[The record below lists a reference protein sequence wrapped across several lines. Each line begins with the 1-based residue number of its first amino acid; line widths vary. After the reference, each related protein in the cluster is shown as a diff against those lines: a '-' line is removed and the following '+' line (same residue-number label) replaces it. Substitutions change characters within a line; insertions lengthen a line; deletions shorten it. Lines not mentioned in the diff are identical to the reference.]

1 MNKRNCI
8 TCNKLFETVVD
19 SQDECCSCMIR
30 PTKPI
35 KLGEKFMEKEKI
47 CVVCQKTFIATGNNQ
62 KKCSTC
68 KATVLQ
74 TDTFRPAVEKLEDKK
89 ITLET
94 LSDLSKKLGATI
106 TITFGK

>member
-1 MNKRNCI
+1 
-8 TCNKLFETVVD
+8 
-19 SQDECCSCMIR
+19 MIR

-35 KLGEKFMEKEKI
+35 KLGEKIMEKKEKI
-47 CVVCQKTFIATGNNQ
+47 CVVCQKPFIATGNNQ

-68 KATVLQ
+68 KATVGDNVAQVALAAPSIKV
-74 TDTFRPAVEKLEDKK
+74 PAVEKLVEKQQ

-106 TITFGK
+106 TISFGK

>member
-1 MNKRNCI
+1 
-8 TCNKLFETVVD
+8 
-19 SQDECCSCMIR
+19 MIR

-35 KLGEKFMEKEKI
+35 KLGEKIMEKKEKI
-47 CVVCQKTFIATGNNQ
+47 CVVCQKPFIATGNNQ

-68 KATVLQ
+68 KATGVAQ
-74 TDTFRPAVEKLEDKK
+74 AAPSIKVPAVEKLVEKQQ

-106 TITFGK
+106 TISFGK